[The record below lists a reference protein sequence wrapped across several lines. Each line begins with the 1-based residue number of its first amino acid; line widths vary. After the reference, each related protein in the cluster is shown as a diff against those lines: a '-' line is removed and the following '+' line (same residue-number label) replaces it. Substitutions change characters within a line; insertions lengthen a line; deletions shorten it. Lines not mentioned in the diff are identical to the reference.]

1 MQTHNDYN
9 ADLSRFVMK
18 KIMTLHEEFIK
29 QNFVAHLRLYRR
41 FVEIRPGSEHASE
54 DNVLI
59 TKCL

>member
-1 MQTHNDYN
+1 
-9 ADLSRFVMK
+9 MK
-18 KIMTLHEEFIK
+18 KIMALHEEFIK
-29 QNFVAHLRLYRR
+29 QNFVAPLRLYRR